1 MIGPLESQGGR
12 PLPHSL
18 GKEADDGLPD
28 PRLEAALYAW
38 ATAQGDST
46 AQQQAVVEAFRTA
59 RVYVPAVAPEPD
71 KLGMIALRREDGMT
85 AIAVF
90 SGIERLVAWRPDA
103 RPLPHLGSVVAAMA
117 ADEGHLVCMLDIDG
131 PITATLPIATLVAS

>member
-1 MIGPLESQGGR
+1 MIGAEGPDGAR

-18 GKEADDGLPD
+18 AKSADDGLPD
-28 PRLEAALYAW
+28 PELEAALYAW
-38 ATAQGDST
+38 ATAEGDT
-46 AQQQAVVEAFRTA
+46 AAHQRAVVEAFRKA

-85 AIAVF
+85 AVAAF
-90 SGIERLVAWRPDA
+90 TGIDRLVAWRPDA
-103 RPLPHLGSVVAAMA
+103 RPLPHVGAVVASMA

-131 PITATLPIATLVAS
+131 PITATLPIANLLDD

>member
-1 MIGPLESQGGR
+1 MIGPLGSQGER

-18 GKEADDGLPD
+18 GKNVDDGLPD
-28 PRLEAALYAW
+28 ADLESAMYAW
-38 ATAQGDST
+38 ATADGDST
-46 AQQQAVVEAFRTA
+46 TQQEAVIEAFRKA

-90 SGIERLVAWRPDA
+90 TGIERLVAWRPDA
-103 RPLPHLGSVVAAMA
+103 RPLPHVGSVAASMA
-117 ADEGHLVCMLDIDG
+117 ADEGHTMCVVDIDG
-131 PITATLPIATLVAS
+131 PITATLPIATLLQD